1 MKRSTVTAALFVAC
15 AMPLAVQAQEPV
27 LNLYTARHY
36 STDEALY
43 TNFTKQT
50 GIKVNRIEGGE
61 DALFERIKA
70 EGANSP
76 ADVFLT
82 VDVGR
87 IWRAEQAGIFAPV
100 KSKVLES
107 RIPAS
112 YRDPEGEW
120 FGFSARARLIAYNK
134 TLVKPGEIRN
144 YEDLA
149 DPKWKGKIC
158 VRSSS
163 HPYQLSLMAGMVAHL
178 GEAKAE
184 EWIKGLASN
193 LARDPK
199 GGDTDQLKAVAAGE
213 CAIALSNQY
222 YVVRLMRSDKP
233 EDRKVIEALAF
244 VWPNQDDR
252 GVSMNISGGGMLKNA
267 PHKDAAVKFLEYLA
281 SDDAQALLRRRQQRV
296 AGRTHGEGQQ
306 RRLGGARGVQGR
318 HGERRRARQ
327 EPAGRTED
335 GGPRR
340 IQVGSMRQ
348 RRRVFAIWRDSQ
360 TSGINP
366 TTTITSDG
374 TAASAS
380 RSSLVRL

>member
-1 MKRSTVTAALFVAC
+1 MKRTLPHPALWCLFAFLSYLLPAS
-15 AMPLAVQAQEPV
+15 AMAQEQV

-76 ADVFLT
+76 ADVFIT

-100 KSKVLES
+100 RSKVLES
-107 RIPAS
+107 RIPAA
-112 YRDPEGEW
+112 YRDPAGNW

-134 TLVKPGEIRN
+134 SLVKPGEIKN

-149 DPKWKGKIC
+149 EPKWKGKVC
-158 VRSSS
+158 VRSST
-163 HPYQLSLMAGMVAHL
+163 HPYQLSLMSSMVSHL
-178 GEAKAE
+178 GEARAE
-184 EWIKGLASN
+184 RWVRGLKNN
-193 LARDPK
+193 LARDPQ

-213 CAIALSNQY
+213 CAVALTNQY

-233 EDRKVIEALAF
+233 EEKQIADKLGV

-267 PHKDAAVKFLEYLA
+267 PHKEAAVKFLEYLA
-281 SDDAQALLRRRQQRV
+281 SDEAQ
-296 AGRTHGEGQQ
+296 
-306 RRLGGARGVQGR
+306 
-318 HGERRRARQ
+318 
-327 EPAGRTED
+327 
-335 GGPRR
+335 
-340 IQVGSMRQ
+340 SY
-348 RRRVFAIWRDSQ
+348 FANGNNEW
-360 TSGINP
+360 P
-366 TTTITSDG
+366 VV
-374 TAASAS
+374 ASAKLNNPALE
-380 RSSLVRL
+380 SLGKFKADRLDLAQLGKNQPLAQKLADRAGYK